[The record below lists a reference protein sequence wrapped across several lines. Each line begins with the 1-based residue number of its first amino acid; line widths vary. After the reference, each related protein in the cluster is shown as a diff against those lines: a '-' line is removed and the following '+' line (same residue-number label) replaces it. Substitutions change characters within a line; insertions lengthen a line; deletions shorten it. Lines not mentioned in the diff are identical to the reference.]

1 MAKSKSS
8 LGVGRLLIAA
18 YAVLAL
24 AATGRAGYEL
34 AAKFNEAPLPY
45 TLSATSALIYIL
57 ATIAL
62 SRSTSGWRKVAYAAV
77 IVELSGVLLIGTAS
91 LIWPELFT
99 FNGKL
104 VKTVW
109 SFFGIAYGF
118 VPVAL
123 PVLGLLWLR
132 KTKAAQ

>member
-1 MAKSKSS
+1 MANAKRN
-8 LGVGRLLIAA
+8 LGIGRLLISA

-45 TLSATSALIYIL
+45 SLSIFSALVYIV

-62 SRSTSGWRKVAYAAV
+62 ARSKGGWRNVAYVAV
-77 IVELSGVLLIGTAS
+77 IIELTGVLLIGAIS
-91 LIWPELFT
+91 VIWPGLFT
-99 FNGKL
+99 YNGKL

-123 PVLGLLWLR
+123 PILGLIWLGR
-132 KTKAAQ
+132 TKQK

>member
-1 MAKSKSS
+1 MAKKS
-8 LGVGRLLIAA
+8 LGIGRLLIAA

-24 AATGRAGYEL
+24 AASGRAGYEL
-34 AAKFNEAPLPY
+34 AAKFDQAPIPY
-45 TLSATSALIYIL
+45 SLSAMSALIYIV

-62 SRSTSGWRKVAYAAV
+62 ARSTSGWRQVAYVAV
-77 IVELSGVLLIGTAS
+77 IIELIGVLLIGAAS
-91 LIWPELFT
+91 FVWPEVFT
-99 FNGKL
+99 YNGKQ

-123 PVLGLLWLR
+123 PILGLIWLG
-132 KTKAAQ
+132 KSKKS